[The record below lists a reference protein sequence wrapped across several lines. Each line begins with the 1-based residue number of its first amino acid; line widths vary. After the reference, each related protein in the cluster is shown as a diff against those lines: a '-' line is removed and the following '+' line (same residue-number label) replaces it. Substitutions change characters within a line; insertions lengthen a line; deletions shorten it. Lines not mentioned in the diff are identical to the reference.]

1 MVRSRHKPCEFGQ
14 VRKEAAVARILW
26 VTSDF
31 ILAEI
36 AASIL
41 EKVTMSETKQYIPL
55 ALKFRPKKFAD
66 LKGQDVLVKTLS
78 SAIIHSRLSHAYL
91 LTGIRGVGKT
101 TSARIIASVV
111 NCENPIID
119 GINIESCMIC
129 NNCKSLIAG
138 NHPDIIEIDAASRTS
153 VDDVR
158 SIIDSSEYRALLGKY
173 KIFIIDEVHMIS
185 KNAFNA
191 LLKTLEEPPANVM
204 FIFATTEV
212 NKIPVTIIS
221 RCQRFDL
228 RRFNI
233 DEVTQLLQ
241 NIAKKESIKYDD
253 NALSLIALKSGGS
266 ARDGIS
272 MLDQAWML
280 SETHDN
286 KKINIDLVR
295 SMLGIA
301 SLDVV
306 VDFVCHIASQ
316 DIKAVLTLLES
327 INISGCDLVY
337 FFENTLDV
345 IGYLAKIS
353 TIQDYSNPE
362 FTTYHDRLK
371 AVAEKLH
378 LGVFTVF
385 WQVISKGIV
394 ELKHSHNQFL
404 SAEMLAIRTI
414 YASLLPSPKDAIEK
428 LGDYPRQ

>member
-1 MVRSRHKPCEFGQ
+1 
-14 VRKEAAVARILW
+14 
-26 VTSDF
+26 
-31 ILAEI
+31 
-36 AASIL
+36 
-41 EKVTMSETKQYIPL
+41 MSETKQYIPL

-111 NCENPIID
+111 NCENPVID
-119 GINIESCMIC
+119 GVNIEACTTC
-129 NNCKSLIAG
+129 TNCKSLAAG

-233 DEVTQLLQ
+233 DEVKNLLQ
-241 NIAKKESIKYDD
+241 NIATKESIKYDD
-253 NALSLIALKSGGS
+253 DALSLISLKSGGS

-280 SETHDN
+280 SETHDD
-286 KKINIDLVR
+286 KKINIGLVR

-301 SLDVV
+301 SIDVV
-306 VDFVCHIASQ
+306 VDFVSHIASQ
-316 DIKAVLTLLES
+316 NVEAALKLLNS
-327 INISGCDLVY
+327 INISGSDLVY
-337 FFENTLDV
+337 FFENVLDV
-345 IGYLAKIS
+345 IGYLSKIS
-353 TIQDYSNPE
+353 TIENYSDEE
-362 FTTYHDRLK
+362 FKPYHEKLK
-371 AVAEKLH
+371 TIADKLH
-378 LGVFTVF
+378 LGVLTIF
-385 WQVISKGIV
+385 WQIISKGIV

-404 SAEMLAIRTI
+404 SAEMLTIRII
-414 YASLLPSPKDAIEK
+414 YASLLPSPKEAIEK
-428 LGDYPRQ
+428 LGDCPRQ

>member
-1 MVRSRHKPCEFGQ
+1 
-14 VRKEAAVARILW
+14 
-26 VTSDF
+26 
-31 ILAEI
+31 
-36 AASIL
+36 
-41 EKVTMSETKQYIPL
+41 MSETKRYIPL
-55 ALKFRPKKFAD
+55 ALKFRPKKFSD

-78 SAIIHSRLSHAYL
+78 SAIIHSRLNNAYL

-101 TSARIIASVV
+101 TSARIIASIV
-111 NCENPIID
+111 NCENPIIN
-119 GINIESCMIC
+119 GMNIEACTIC
-129 NNCKSLIAG
+129 NNCKSVSSQ

-212 NKIPVTIIS
+212 NKIPITIIS

-228 RRFNI
+228 KRFSTE
-233 DEVTQLLQ
+233 EVMSLLK
-241 NIAKKESIKYDD
+241 NIAAIESINYDD
-253 NALSLIALKSGGS
+253 DALSLIALKSGGS

-280 SETHDN
+280 SETHSE

-295 SMLGIA
+295 SMLGIS

-306 VDFVCHIASQ
+306 VDFVGHIASQ
-316 DIKAVLTLLES
+316 NTENALGLLKL
-327 INISGCDLVY
+327 INMSASDLIY
-337 FFENTLDV
+337 FFEDVLNT

-353 TIQDYSNPE
+353 AMKDYSDPE
-362 FTTYHDRLK
+362 FKPYHNKLK
-371 AVAEKLH
+371 SITEHLH
-378 LGVFTVF
+378 LGVLTIL
-385 WQVISKGIV
+385 WQIISKGLI

-404 SAEMLAIRTI
+404 SAEMLAIRAI
-414 YASLLPSPKDAIEK
+414 YTSLLPSPKEAIEK
-428 LGDYPRQ
+428 LGNYPRQ

>member
-1 MVRSRHKPCEFGQ
+1 
-14 VRKEAAVARILW
+14 
-26 VTSDF
+26 
-31 ILAEI
+31 
-36 AASIL
+36 
-41 EKVTMSETKQYIPL
+41 MSETKQYIPL

-66 LKGQDVLVKTLS
+66 LRGQDVLVKTLS

-111 NCENPIID
+111 NCENPIIN
-119 GINIESCMIC
+119 GTNIEACTIC
-129 NNCKSLIAG
+129 NNCQSLANG

-233 DEVTQLLQ
+233 DEVTNLLKS
-241 NIAKKESIKYDD
+241 IAQTESIKYDD
-253 NALSLIALKSGGS
+253 NAVALIALKSGGS
-266 ARDGIS
+266 ARDGVS

-280 SETHDN
+280 SETHDD
-286 KKINIDLVR
+286 KKINIALVR
-295 SMLGIA
+295 SMLGIS
-301 SLDVV
+301 SLDVI
-306 VDFVCHIASQ
+306 VDFVSHIADQ
-316 DIKAVLTLLES
+316 NVEAALKVLES
-327 INISGCDLVY
+327 INISGSDLVY

-345 IGYLAKIS
+345 IGYLTKIS
-353 TIQDYSNPE
+353 TITDYSDPE
-362 FTTYHDRLK
+362 FKPHHDKLK
-371 AVAEKLH
+371 AIAIKLH
-378 LGVFTVF
+378 LGILTIF
-385 WQVISKGIV
+385 WQIISKGIV
-394 ELKHSHNQFL
+394 ELRHSHNQFL
-404 SAEMLAIRTI
+404 SAEMLAIRAI